1 MAVKYFNSGFLT
13 LDGDILLKIT
23 DISLNYS
30 VDSDEIT
37 SFDSDFNKEYYPT
50 FSNWTV
56 SASGIFADDT
66 TEPSKFS
73 GETRVSGATNG
84 IAILEVIK
92 SKATNVGLVL
102 KIDTGNYQT
111 GDVII
116 TSFDLTGALG
126 TKMTYSHL
134 IYKVL
139 GL

>member
-56 SASGIFADDT
+56 SASAESLLMIQLNQVNF
-66 TEPSKFS
+66 
-73 GETRVSGATNG
+73 
-84 IAILEVIK
+84 
-92 SKATNVGLVL
+92 LV
-102 KIDTGNYQT
+102 KQGFQ
-111 GDVII
+111 VQ
-116 TSFDLTGALG
+116 LT
-126 TKMTYSHL
+126 
-134 IYKVL
+134 VL
-139 GL
+139 QYWK